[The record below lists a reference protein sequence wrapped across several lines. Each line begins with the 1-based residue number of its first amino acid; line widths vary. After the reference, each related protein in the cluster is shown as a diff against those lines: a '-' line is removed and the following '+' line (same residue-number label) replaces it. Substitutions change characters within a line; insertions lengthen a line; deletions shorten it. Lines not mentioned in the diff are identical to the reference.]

1 MNASS
6 RTARQIIKSRR
17 QANKAHK
24 AGLHTLK
31 SHCLKA
37 GLDAELAGGI
47 AGALRSKAKAIGV
60 TGCQAH
66 MMRRTLDSSVPVRG
80 ARRYSKDEF
89 LSVAH
94 AYAPRLKKYVD
105 ARATLLAY

>member
-1 MNASS
+1 MKASS

-37 GLDAELAGGI
+37 GLGAELAGGI
-47 AGALRSKAKAIGV
+47 AGALRSKAKATGV

-66 MMRRTLDSSVPVRG
+66 MMRRTLDGSVPVRG